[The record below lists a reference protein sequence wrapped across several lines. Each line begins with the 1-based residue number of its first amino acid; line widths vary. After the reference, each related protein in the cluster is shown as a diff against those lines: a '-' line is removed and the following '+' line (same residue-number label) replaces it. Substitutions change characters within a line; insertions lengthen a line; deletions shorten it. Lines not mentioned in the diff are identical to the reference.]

1 MLLSDGRA
9 DCTDRNPQDTRW
21 LPRPSVLTI
30 RTRSVIDCV
39 LEHTEDRTVV
49 FGRDKQKAMGAGDF
63 ELQSLDGI
71 CLARVVVLVV

>member
-1 MLLSDGRA
+1 
-9 DCTDRNPQDTRW
+9 
-21 LPRPSVLTI
+21 
-30 RTRSVIDCV
+30 VIDCV
-39 LEHTEDRTVV
+39 LEHTGDRTVV